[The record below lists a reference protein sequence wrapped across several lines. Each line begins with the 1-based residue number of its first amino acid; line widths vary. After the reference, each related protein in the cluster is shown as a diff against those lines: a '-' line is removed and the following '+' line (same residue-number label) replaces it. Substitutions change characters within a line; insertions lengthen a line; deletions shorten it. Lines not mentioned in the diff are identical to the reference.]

1 MKKRIA
7 KQAKTFALVTV
18 TAFTLIGCGGS
29 GENWGIDHGSEVEIS
44 HGPLDANSGKYR
56 CNIEDATLVKQGGI
70 VRPLTENTQ
79 LRVWH
84 YQNSEEYVCTLQGQ
98 AVLKQPVAGEKS

>member
-7 KQAKTFALVTV
+7 KQTKIFALATMS
-18 TAFTLIGCGGS
+18 AIALIGCGGS
-29 GENWGIDHGSEVEIS
+29 GENWGIDHGSEVEVS
-44 HGPLDANSGKYR
+44 HGPLDANTGKYR
-56 CNIEDATLVKQGGI
+56 CNIEDATLVKAGGI
-70 VRPLTENTQ
+70 VRPLTEDTQ

-98 AVLKQPVAGEKS
+98 AVLKQAVEGV

>member
-1 MKKRIA
+1 MKKIIS
-7 KQAKTFALVTV
+7 KQTKIFALVTV

-29 GENWGIDHGSEVEIS
+29 DENWGIDHGSEIEVS
-44 HGPLDANSGKYR
+44 HGPLDAATGKYR
-56 CNIEDATLVKQGGI
+56 CTLADADLVKPGGV
-70 VRPLTENTQ
+70 VRPLTEDTQ

-98 AVLKQPVAGEKS
+98 AVLKQPVEGA